1 MSDKKTA
8 SPTIS
13 MVKHILMNVNQDK
26 GIWIL
31 KVPHQTR
38 KKGSERF
45 RAIRVDFAG
54 STQGV
59 RVRCKPGGNETCYEY
74 MLMPPAGVDAEVLFE
89 VLSAVHPSTLRTSMG
104 VVSASDEVAI
114 FKGLMDRIKDYPKD
128 ISINPSKM
136 IEKKI
141 PHAISEK
148 PSEILISTEAAEV
161 DLNLPQSLGSPRP
174 LLTTEDEPAPNPPAV
189 NPIEEEVRMPE
200 KLAEIASEFNPNP
213 KISALDI
220 VPAHDDEDG
229 RAMLL
234 SNQFV
239 LDRALVAMSFVTEE
253 GFGKRIE
260 VSDSIISNLRISE
273 FLEVSTLYNS
283 IEGAMR
289 AIMMGLC
296 GQDLAR
302 RVFHGGNKWRSLQGY
317 SLTPKGEKRLLALR
331 DFLHQDLIVKM
342 SPDWNVADDREQEF
356 DGETFE
362 KTEGAGE
369 PQAAAASEP
378 EVKPKSEFTTDQI
391 VRLESWLSELK
402 EHNERISEIEGLME
416 DLRSEK
422 EDEMHHLA
430 GVEVAREKALRQR
443 EELDRE
449 LSRLDSKKSDLEGKV
464 AKKDVE
470 IDEWNAEL
478 RAHISN
484 KSRIESDIGSST
496 GMQRTS

>member
-1 MSDKKTA
+1 
-8 SPTIS
+8 
-13 MVKHILMNVNQDK
+13 
-26 GIWIL
+26 
-31 KVPHQTR
+31 
-38 KKGSERF
+38 
-45 RAIRVDFAG
+45 
-54 STQGV
+54 
-59 RVRCKPGGNETCYEY
+59 
-74 MLMPPAGVDAEVLFE
+74 
-89 VLSAVHPSTLRTSMG
+89 
-104 VVSASDEVAI
+104 
-114 FKGLMDRIKDYPKD
+114 
-128 ISINPSKM
+128 
-136 IEKKI
+136 
-141 PHAISEK
+141 
-148 PSEILISTEAAEV
+148 
-161 DLNLPQSLGSPRP
+161 
-174 LLTTEDEPAPNPPAV
+174 
-189 NPIEEEVRMPE
+189 
-200 KLAEIASEFNPNP
+200 
-213 KISALDI
+213 
-220 VPAHDDEDG
+220 
-229 RAMLL
+229 
-234 SNQFV
+234 
-239 LDRALVAMSFVTEE
+239 
-253 GFGKRIE
+253 
-260 VSDSIISNLRISE
+260 
-273 FLEVSTLYNS
+273 
-283 IEGAMR
+283 
-289 AIMMGLC
+289 
-296 GQDLAR
+296 
-302 RVFHGGNKWRSLQGY
+302 LQGY

-369 PQAAAASEP
+369 PQAASASEP

-484 KSRIESDIGSST
+484 KSRIEGDIGSST